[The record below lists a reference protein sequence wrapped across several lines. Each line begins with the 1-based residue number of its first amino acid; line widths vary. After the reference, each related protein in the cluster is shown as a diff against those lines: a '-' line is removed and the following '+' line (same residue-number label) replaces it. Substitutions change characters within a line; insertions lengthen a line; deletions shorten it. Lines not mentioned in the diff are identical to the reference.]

1 MLRTLL
7 VAALV
12 LLLLA
17 WIYGRRGVVR
27 SKDQVAKYIDDFL
40 QGVAMT
46 ATGTSS
52 RAYASGILIWIGF
65 VRIVST
71 RPPINWPCE
80 HCLRSYVR
88 VLPNKRLKL
97 TGGDR
102 SKGSGVLCPWR
113 GTDVVHRPFAGRRA
127 ARGFSAIR

>member
-17 WIYGRRGVVR
+17 WIYGWRGVVR

-40 QGVAMT
+40 QGR
-46 ATGTSS
+46 GDERDWDEFTSV
-52 RAYASGILIWIGF
+52 RIRDPYLDRIR
-65 VRIVST
+65 RIVST
-71 RPPINWPCE
+71 RPPIHWPCE
-80 HCLRSYVR
+80 HCLRSCVR

-102 SKGSGVLCPWR
+102 SKGTGVLCPWR

>member
-40 QGVAMT
+40 QGR
-46 ATGTSS
+46 GDERDWDEFTS
-52 RAYASGILIWIGF
+52 
-65 VRIVST
+65 VRIRDPYLDRIRQDCIDATS
-71 RPPINWPCE
+71 NQLA
-80 HCLRSYVR
+80 LRALLEELR
-88 VLPNKRLKL
+88 
-97 TGGDR
+97 
-102 SKGSGVLCPWR
+102 
-113 GTDVVHRPFAGRRA
+113 ARA
-127 ARGFSAIR
+127 A